1 VKLSD
6 IVGNAGLAVYA
17 EIALVL
23 FVLAFLGVVWW
34 VFRPA
39 TQARWKSDAM
49 MPLDDETPVER
60 RTPPKDDA

>member
-1 VKLSD
+1 MKLSD

-39 TQARWKSDAM
+39 TQARWRADAM
-49 MPLDDETPVER
+49 MPLDDERPVQP
-60 RTPPKDDA
+60 RTPQGDG

>member
-6 IVGNAGLAVYA
+6 IVGNAGLAIYA

-39 TQARWKSDAM
+39 TQSRWTSDAM
-49 MPLDDETPVER
+49 MPLDDERPVQP
-60 RTPPKDDA
+60 RTTQGDG